1 VLVVEDHAEFAE
13 GMALLLRS
21 WGHEVEVAPNGP
33 AALAVVR
40 RIVPDA
46 VFLDVGLPGMS
57 GYEVARQLRQQA
69 ELERTLLV
77 AVTGYG
83 REEDRRR
90 AREAG
95 FDEHLIKPVE
105 ANVLRELLARHA
117 DRAPS
122 HERPSFAA
130 RNGPQQNGSN

>member
-1 VLVVEDHAEFAE
+1 
-13 GMALLLRS
+13 MALLLRS
-21 WGHEVEVAPNGP
+21 WGHEVEVASDGP
-33 AALAVVR
+33 SALIAVQRV
-40 RIVPDA
+40 VPDA

-57 GYEVARQLRQQA
+57 GYEIAQQLRQRA

-90 AREAG
+90 AREVG

-105 ANVLRELLARHA
+105 ANLLRELLSRYAP
-117 DRAPS
+117 RAATPS
-122 HERPSFAA
+122 ERPSFASPA
-130 RNGPQQNGSN
+130 KHQHYGSH